1 MFSSLYSVLS
11 DLAAEYP
18 KTFGAITS
26 AISVGGIL
34 AAGLAYWRRPV
45 INARFGKNEGSHGLV
60 MVDYRNGQGSI
71 VRQEPVKYFRLRIK
85 NVGLTTL
92 KECGAQLI
100 KVTRRVVGEGPD
112 VFDTDTY
119 QFGWANY
126 SQSDTRNIPSFGS
139 FHIDLATLRMMPNG
153 RSEFFFGG
161 MFRPM
166 PNTLAYCFKSHPG
179 KARYTFDL
187 LITADN
193 ARSRKIPIEVV
204 FDPAQTD
211 LKYIQLNT
219 QYPWWRLL
227 WRLRAHWSRRK
238 QTP

>member
-34 AAGLAYWRRPV
+34 AAGWAYWRRPV

-100 KVTRRVVGEGPD
+100 KATRRVVGEGPD

-153 RSEFFFGG
+153 RSEFF
-161 MFRPM
+161 
-166 PNTLAYCFKSHPG
+166 LAECFDRCRTHWPIVSNHIRVKHDIRLIYSSPPTTHARGRFQLKSC
-179 KARYTFDL
+179 
-187 LITADN
+187 LIL
-193 ARSRKIPIEVV
+193 RKPTSNI
-204 FDPAQTD
+204 
-211 LKYIQLNT
+211 
-219 QYPWWRLL
+219 
-227 WRLRAHWSRRK
+227 SS
-238 QTP
+238 